1 MSKKAL
7 SYSSPS
13 ITTQDPAPERKPLPK
28 FTGMPP
34 MKKPGSSPAATSTH
48 DISAVVVVL
57 PWVPATTTECFP
69 SMRKRPS
76 ACGSDT

>member
-13 ITTQDPAPERKPLPK
+13 ITTHEPAPERNPLPK

-34 MKKPGSSPAATSTH
+34 MKKLGSNPAATSTQ
-48 DISAVVVVL
+48 DISEVVVVL
-57 PWVPATTTECFP
+57 PWVPATTTECLP
-69 SMRKRPS
+69 SMRNRPR
-76 ACGSDT
+76 AWGNDT